1 MSARDLPARANL
13 ENLRK
18 QAKALHRAFLDG
30 DADAVQRIRDH
41 LPRAEALPDG
51 DSSCWDL

>member
-30 DADAVQRIRDH
+30 DAEAVQRIRVN
-41 LPRAEALPDG
+41 LPRANALSDEPG
-51 DSSCWDL
+51 ELG